1 MKKWTS
7 ILIACLALGLV
18 AAGCGD
24 DDDNNDSGSA
34 DTAAETTAAPETTA
48 EDPAAAGKVV
58 EVDIKDVKFNPKDL
72 TITKGQTVKWTNSDG
87 FAHDV
92 TKEGGPGADFK
103 SKTLESGDTYEQTF
117 GTAGK
122 VDYLCTIH
130 SGQTGTITVK

>member
-24 DDDNNDSGSA
+24 DDDSSDSGSA
-34 DTAAETTAAPETTA
+34 NTAAETAAAPQGAATA
-48 EDPAAAGKVV
+48 PASGEVV
-58 EVDIKDVKFNPKDL
+58 DVDIKDVKFNPKDL
-72 TITKGQTVKWTNSDG
+72 TIKKGETVKWTNSDG

-92 TKEGGPGADFK
+92 TKEGGPGPDFK
-103 SKTLESGDTYEQTF
+103 SKTLESGDTFEQTF
-117 GTAGK
+117 DTAGK
-122 VDYLCTIH
+122 IDYLCTIH